1 MRFAQVNNAVL
12 HLGHIGF
19 ALSSCCCGIHRS
31 MSYNLTAQCGC
42 LVYVSC
48 DPKTGIAH
56 ARVIE
61 RKGDQCRI
69 RTHEIGVRVY
79 LQELLPESSTP
90 PTIRFDTA

>member
-1 MRFAQVNNAVL
+1 MRFAQVNTCGLTPQSYRVRRIVML
-12 HLGHIGF
+12 PRY
-19 ALSSCCCGIHRS
+19 SSR

-48 DPKTGIAH
+48 HPKTGIAH

-61 RKGDQCRI
+61 RKGDRCRV

-90 PTIRFDTA
+90 PMSRFDTA

>member
-1 MRFAQVNNAVL
+1 MRL
-12 HLGHIGF
+12 RY
-19 ALSSCCCGIHRS
+19 SSR

-42 LVYVSC
+42 VVYVSC

-61 RKGDQCRI
+61 RKGDQCGV

-79 LQELLPESSTP
+79 LQELLP
-90 PTIRFDTA
+90 TAPGSYAAQDPFR